1 MKSQIPKRT
10 RQIQRHYLDRAVAQ
24 RHCEDIEAYLEQ
36 ELRGYIKYAVNTI
49 LRGSVMTHRQ
59 RVDFVRGWMR
69 SWLADDQLHRRVQ
82 KPSQQD
88 QQ

>member
-10 RQIQRHYLDRAVAQ
+10 RQIERHYLDRRMAE

-36 ELRGYIKYAVNTI
+36 ELRAYIKYAVNTI

-69 SWLADDQLHRRVQ
+69 SWLSDDQLHRRV
-82 KPSQQD
+82 KTARHKR
-88 QQ
+88 